1 MDILDDFVST
11 AFDWESLMV
20 DENGYDKMYK
30 YPKKLRNKM
39 ADRVVTE
46 VSEKL
51 LTDLRI
57 PDFDDLNKRLG
68 LL

>member
-20 DENGYDKMYK
+20 DENVYDKMYE
-30 YPKKLRNKM
+30 YPNKLRNEM
-39 ADRVVTE
+39 ADRFVTE
-46 VSEKL
+46 VSGKL
-51 LTDLRI
+51 LTDLWI

-68 LL
+68 LI